1 MGVMPHLPV
10 PPSEAKD
17 GEAYKLR
24 FLGQEEPE
32 RPVPKGYGNLY
43 VLGIIASVAVVLI
56 GSAIYLGLQS
66 QSQVHISISDFTS
79 SVGPCDNPTDP
90 AHGSQT
96 VNYSLLLTNSGTR
109 DAYAILYI
117 YSNGVVL
124 DWTGPILVSASATVP
139 VASSTTVYA
148 CGPVNPAV
156 AIHSVSPVP

>member
-1 MGVMPHLPV
+1 MGVMPPLPV

-24 FLGQEEPE
+24 FLGQEESD
-32 RPVPKGYGNLY
+32 RPVQKGYGNLY

-66 QSQVHISISDFTS
+66 QSQVNMSISDVTT

-96 VNYSLLLTNSGTR
+96 VNYSLQLTNSGSR
-109 DAYAILYI
+109 DAYAVLYF
-117 YSNGVVL
+117 YVSGLVV
-124 DWTGPILVSASATVP
+124 DWSRPIFVPAGATTP
-139 VASSTTVYA
+139 VEWSTTTYS
-148 CGPVNPAV
+148 CGPVNPTV
-156 AIHSVSPVP
+156 SVHSVSPVS